1 MGKMKALAM
10 DNEDK
15 WFDIA
20 TSTISGC
27 EFVGEFMQQME
38 PHRDLMAHY
47 NDQELHDI
55 FHEAWGEFWN
65 NRK

>member
-20 TSTISGC
+20 ASIIGGC
-27 EFVGEFMQQME
+27 EFVGEFTQQME
-38 PHRDLMAHY
+38 PYRDLMAHY
-47 NDQELHDI
+47 DDQELNDI
-55 FHEAWGEFWN
+55 YHEAWCEFWS

>member
-1 MGKMKALAM
+1 MKALAM

-20 TSTISGC
+20 GSVIGGC

-38 PHRDLMAHY
+38 HTP
-47 NDQELHDI
+47 
-55 FHEAWGEFWN
+55 
-65 NRK
+65 

>member
-1 MGKMKALAM
+1 VGNVKAWAM

-20 TSTISGC
+20 GSVIGGC

-38 PHRDLMAHY
+38 PHRNLMAHFTD
-47 NDQELHDI
+47 NELGDLMR
-55 FHEAWGEFWN
+55 ETWGNFWAD
-65 NRK
+65 KQ